1 MTPAHGAA
9 TQPGETAVAPK
20 LPAVVRLCFLAGPML
35 SMIDSSVVNVAVPS
49 IVAGLHTSLGTAAW
63 AVSGYLLGLA
73 CGLPA
78 TPWLARRYGTL
89 PAYGAALLA
98 FTLASAACALVPS
111 VTLLIAARVMQGLAG
126 APMVPLAMSLIL
138 DPARAGDRTRG
149 MPASAGVL
157 LFAAPALGPAVGGLL
172 ISAFGWRSVFLVNLP
187 IGLFALA
194 GAGAAR
200 RALAR
205 AGDAAARLLTGDRAA
220 RLDVPGLLL
229 LAAGLGLATYGA
241 SKGPSLG
248 WLSPGSALAWGGGLA
263 LVGGYVVRE
272 RRPATRRRALAPVNL
287 SLLRSPARAFTLALA
302 CIASVVLFAVLF
314 LAPVFLQQIQHHS
327 TTVTGLVLLPQGI
340 VMGLASWLGSV
351 VIERGKARPAVIT
364 AGVVGGFALLAAST
378 LGLLL
383 LGHET
388 PLWVTTALLCGR
400 GVALG
405 LTVQPLVMAWLDGLP
420 ASAMPDANTLFNMA
434 ERLSGSFGIALL
446 ATLYASRAAATG
458 DPVAALHDCALV
470 LTVAAA
476 VGVVAAA
483 CNHGV
488 SASDAGFA
496 QGGRHGRRHHSAA
509 ASQRADQAIPTGER

>member
-1 MTPAHGAA
+1 MTAARRAAPEPGA
-9 TQPGETAVAPK
+9 TAPR

-73 CGLPA
+73 CGLAA

-89 PAYGAALLA
+89 PAYSAALLA

-111 VTLLIAARVMQGLAG
+111 VTLLIVARVVQGLTG

-149 MPASAGVL
+149 MPASAGVV

-172 ISAFGWRSVFLVNLP
+172 ISAFDWRSVFLVNVP
-187 IGLFALA
+187 IGLLALA
-194 GAGAAR
+194 GVRAAR
-200 RALAR
+200 RALAA
-205 AGDAAARLLTGDRAA
+205 AGDAGAGLLAGDRAA
-220 RLDVPGLLL
+220 RLDVPGLIL

-263 LVGGYVVRE
+263 LVACYVLRE
-272 RRPATRRRALAPVNL
+272 RRPRERRAPAPVNL
-287 SLLRSPARAFTLALA
+287 SLLRSPARALTLALA

-351 VIERGKARPAVIT
+351 LIERGKARPWVIT
-364 AGVVGGFALLAAST
+364 ASVTGGLALLAIST

-383 LGHET
+383 LNHGT
-388 PLWVTTALLCGR
+388 PLWVTTVLLCGR

-405 LTVQPLVMAWLDGLP
+405 LTVQPLVMALLDGLP
-420 ASAMPDANTLFNMA
+420 ASMMPDANTLFNMA

-476 VGVVAAA
+476 VGAVAAA

-488 SASDAGFA
+488 SVNDAGFA

-509 ASQRADQAIPTGER
+509 ASQRADQAVPTGKR